1 MGVVRGCARFLEV
14 LQGTAE
20 AIRLVGWRVRRL
32 GWPVRSGASGS
43 GARYQVVPRNCKV
56 FLFWVHGGCLISFAC
71 DLPS

>member
-1 MGVVRGCARFLEV
+1 MEV

-43 GARYQVVPRNCKV
+43 GARYQLSMALCRQNLNRKSWKKSVGVVVKGSGFGP
-56 FLFWVHGGCLISFAC
+56 G
-71 DLPS
+71 D